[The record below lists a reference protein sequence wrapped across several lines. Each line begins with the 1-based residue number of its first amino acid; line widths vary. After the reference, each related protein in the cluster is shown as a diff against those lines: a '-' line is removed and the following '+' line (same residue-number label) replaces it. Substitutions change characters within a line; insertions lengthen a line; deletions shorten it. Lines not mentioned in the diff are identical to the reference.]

1 MFKNSVDNIAFF
13 KGTLLRVPL
22 VRVLRKLR
30 TNSSAHYCYDK
41 VHIPTASRKD
51 HQLILE

>member
-1 MFKNSVDNIAFF
+1 MFKNGVDNIAFF

-22 VRVLRKLR
+22 VSVLRKLL
-30 TNSSAHYCYDK
+30 TNSAAHYYHDK